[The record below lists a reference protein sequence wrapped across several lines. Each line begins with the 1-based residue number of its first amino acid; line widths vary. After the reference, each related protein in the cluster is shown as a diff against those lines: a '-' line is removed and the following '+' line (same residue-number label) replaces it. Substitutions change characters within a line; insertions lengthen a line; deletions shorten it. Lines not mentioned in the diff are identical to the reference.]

1 MRFNQFTYL
10 IVLLMFFSCKSN
22 PVEITL
28 GVSKELA
35 EYRFSTYSDIHYE
48 LHFELP
54 EEKEEDIF
62 ATSLIKV
69 TLKDSSTPLILDFK
83 ANDTHI
89 ENLIVNNEASTYDYI
104 QEHIIIPSEFLIEGE
119 NKISFQFK
127 AGKQSLNRNKD
138 YMYTLLVP
146 DRARTLFPC
155 FDQPDLKAKYILSLD
170 MPEKWEAIA
179 GEYATQKETTE
190 GRKLLVFG
198 ETAPISTYL
207 FSFVAG
213 KFKKEEYDDG
223 KHKFTMLHLVDK
235 EKIDKNKDDIFKL
248 HVNAIDWIENYTT
261 IPLPFHKLDF
271 ALLPPF
277 QYGGMEH
284 IGAIQYRSSSL
295 ILDENAG
302 DTEKL
307 RRAQLISHEVAHM
320 WFGDLVTMKWFD
332 DVWLK
337 EVFANFIAAKAVEPS
352 YPEINH
358 NVQFYVSHQYRAY
371 PVDRSAGTHPIQQK
385 LDNLNLA
392 GTLYGAIIYSKA
404 PVVMAQL
411 EEIIGADA
419 LQTSLQ
425 NYLKKYAFSNATFDD
440 LINVIVETT
449 DKDIK
454 PWADQWVKK
463 AGMPK
468 YKLSIDE
475 GNLLIKTEDVGWSQ
489 IITIDNNTVNIN
501 SANTVAPLNNNKFP
515 LDQSAK
521 SYGYFEFD
529 AGLQKHLIE
538 NTASYSDTEAMSVYS
553 NLWENFIHKNIDIET
568 YLPFVLERLKVED
581 NSLLKKM
588 LFGQFKE
595 IYWYYLSKSERI
607 NITKKE
613 FSIFKRLLKESESNT
628 LKTFYLKVLISLY
641 HTKEEFPFLEPY
653 ITQKKTTPTISDAN
667 RIALFMKLRMEK
679 LATSRDMERTV
690 AENLS
695 SDYYRSYLTYITPST
710 SPDYIERDAY
720 FEDIKN
726 VKNRGNEPW
735 VENGLGYLN
744 HPLQASTS
752 IKYLEATLNLLPEI
766 QKTGDIFFPFGYLK
780 NSIGKRTE
788 KSVIKKVHQYLKHNN
803 LDDKL
808 EAKIL
813 QNLDPVIR
821 RNQFTEIL

>member
-1 MRFNQFTYL
+1 ML
-10 IVLLMFFSCKSN
+10 FSCTSN
-22 PVEITL
+22 TVEITL

-35 EYRFSTYSDIHYE
+35 EYRFSNYSNIHYE

-54 EEKEEDIF
+54 EEKEADIF

-69 TLKDSSTPLILDFK
+69 TLKDNTKPLILDFK

-89 ENLIVNNEASTYDYI
+89 DNLIVNNETCSYDYI
-104 QEHIIIPSEFLIEGE
+104 QEHIVIPNTYLVEGE

-155 FDQPDLKAKYILSLD
+155 FDQPDLKAKYVLSLD

-179 GEYATQKETTE
+179 GEYATQKETVE

-213 KFKKEEYDDG
+213 NFKKEEYDDG

-235 EKIDKNKDDIFKL
+235 EKIDKNKDAIFKL
-248 HVNAIDWIENYTT
+248 HVKAIDWIENYTN

-284 IGAIQYRSSSL
+284 VGAIQYRSSSL

-358 NVQFYVSHQYRAY
+358 DVQFYVSHQYRAY
-371 PVDRSAGTHPIQQK
+371 PIDRTEGTHPIQQN
-385 LDNLNLA
+385 LENLNLA

-411 EEIIGADA
+411 EEIIGSEA
-419 LQTSLQ
+419 LQLSLQ

-449 DKDIK
+449 AKDIK

-468 YKLSIDE
+468 YKLSIEED
-475 GNLLIKTEDVGWSQ
+475 NLVIKTEDIGWSQ
-489 IITIDNNTVNIN
+489 IIKVNNTTVNIN
-501 SANTVAPLNNNKFP
+501 SANTSAPLGKAGNYP

-521 SYGYFEFD
+521 GYGYFELAAD
-529 AGLQKHLIE
+529 LQTLLIK
-538 NTASYSDTEAMSVYS
+538 NIANYSDKEAMTVYG
-553 NLWENFIHKNIDIET
+553 NLWENFLHKNIAIET
-568 YLPFVLERLKVED
+568 YLPFILERLKVED

-595 IYWYYLSKSERI
+595 IYWYYLSKSERTKL
-607 NITKKE
+607 TKKE
-613 FSIFKRLLKESESNT
+613 FPIFKNLLEKSTTNT
-628 LKTFYLKVLISLY
+628 LKTFYLKVLISLD
-641 HTKEEFPFLEPY
+641 HTKEEYAFLEQY
-653 ITQKKTTPTISDAN
+653 ITQKNTIPTISDAN

-679 LATSRDMERTV
+679 LATSREMERTV
-690 AENLS
+690 ANNLS

-710 SPDYIERDAY
+710 SPDYIERDAF

-744 HPLQASTS
+744 HPLQAANS
-752 IKYLEATLNLLPEI
+752 IKYIEATLNLLPEI

-788 KSVIKKVHQYLKHNN
+788 KSVIKKVHQFLEHNN
-803 LDDKL
+803 IDDKL

-821 RNQFTEIL
+821 RNQFTEML